1 MQFLS
6 RTPSFCFAMAVLA
19 LIIACAATPSET
31 GDSSSNSGGSDSPTG
46 AGGTGITAQG
56 GTPVTGGMQ
65 GGTAGGG
72 QPVAGKG
79 GQPGTGGMA
88 QGGMAQAGAPGMGGM
103 IITGP
108 LPGITAPM
116 GSPVADWGRLSVC
129 GTKICSQRGGPPVQ
143 LKGVSSMWLHWENT
157 GYAKNA
163 EALKW
168 MRDNWKL
175 KVIRASMGIEP
186 PGAYLSDQS
195 KAKGD
200 VEAVIR
206 AAVSVGIYVIVD
218 WHDHNAQNHQQQ
230 ATAFFT
236 EMAGKYGAEPN
247 VLWETFNEPLQVDW
261 TTVLKPY
268 HTAVVAAIRAK
279 DPDNLII
286 MGTPQWSQR
295 VDQAASNPVV
305 GTNLLYAFHFYSCS
319 HGASIRTYGE
329 AAISRGAPLFVTE
342 WGATHADG
350 GLDGKVCIA
359 EAQTWL
365 DWLNTVGVGWV
376 AWKLDDC
383 EPDATCLLRPGAP
396 VGGGWTDNWLRGHA
410 TFVRERLLKN

>member
-1 MQFLS
+1 MQFPY
-6 RTPSFCFAMAVLA
+6 RTPSLFFVMAVLA
-19 LIIACAATPSET
+19 LTAACAATPADIDGST
-31 GDSSSNSGGSDSPTG
+31 AAGGGNAGGSPAVSGTGGSDI
-46 AGGTGITAQG
+46 AVQG
-56 GTPVTGGMQ
+56 GSPST
-65 GGTAGGG
+65 GG
-72 QPVAGKG
+72 QPMAGKG
-79 GQPGTGGMA
+79 GQPGPAASGGMAGTGGMV
-88 QGGMAQAGAPGMGGM
+88 
-103 IITGP
+103 IVGP
-108 LPGITAPM
+108 LPGITAPS
-116 GSPVADWGRLSVC
+116 GSPVADWGKLTLC

-143 LKGVSSMWLHWENT
+143 LKGISSMWLNYENS

-163 EALKW
+163 DALKW

-186 PGAYLSDQS
+186 SGAYLSDQGKS
-195 KAKGD
+195 KGD
-200 VEAVIR
+200 LEAVIK
-206 AAVSVGIYVIVD
+206 AAISVGLYVIVD

-230 ATAFFT
+230 AITFFT

-268 HTAVVAAIRAK
+268 HTAVVAAIRSK

-295 VDQAASNPVV
+295 VDQAASNPVA
-305 GTNLLYAFHFYSCS
+305 GTNLLYTFHFYSCS

-350 GLDGKVCIA
+350 GLDGKLCV
-359 EAQTWL
+359 EQAQTWL
-365 DWLNTVGVGWV
+365 DWLSTVGVGWV

-383 EPDATCLLRPGAP
+383 EPDASCLLRPGAP
-396 VGGGWTDNWLRGHA
+396 VSGGWTDNWLRGHA